1 MSVARAFAL
10 AGAIVTS
17 LLVASDDAAG
27 VQPPPTEQVRIQ
39 ERLRALRQE
48 ADQLAAREKSLLTDL
63 RRAELERDITAELRK
78 DADQSLAAATQDL
91 ADTTAHLTAVEQR
104 AADETPGLS
113 QRLVELYKLGSGGYV
128 RLLLS
133 VDNVREMGRAY
144 RTVASLAALDK
155 ERVRAHQSTLAAL
168 RGIRA
173 ELETRQNRAATAEAD
188 ARKAALAATA
198 AVSARTA
205 LIDQIDAQRD
215 LNARFVSELQSAQQ
229 KLSDTVSALPAN
241 GSTVPIRPFQG
252 ALDWPAVGRVTARFG
267 PGRGPRFGTAITRS
281 GIEIAAPADAPVTAV
296 HEGTVAFASPFS
308 GFGTLVILDHGAHA
322 YSLYGYLS
330 SVTVTKGAHVARGE
344 RVGLVGS
351 APAGQ
356 PALYFEM
363 RVDGKAVD
371 PLQWLKPRY

>member
-1 MSVARAFAL
+1 M
-10 AGAIVTS
+10 
-17 LLVASDDAAG
+17 LVASEQAAG
-27 VQPPPTEQVRIQ
+27 LQPPPTEQVRIQ

-155 ERVRAHQSTLAAL
+155 ERVRAHQSTLASL
-168 RGIRA
+168 REIRA
-173 ELETRQNRAATAEAD
+173 ELEKRRAGAATAEAD
-188 ARKAALAATA
+188 ARAAALAATA
-198 AVSARTA
+198 AVAARTA

-229 KLSDTVSALPAN
+229 KLADTVSALPAN

-330 SVTVTKGAHVARGE
+330 SVAVTKGAHVDRGA

>member
-1 MSVARAFAL
+1 M
-10 AGAIVTS
+10 
-17 LLVASDDAAG
+17 
-27 VQPPPTEQVRIQ
+27 
-39 ERLRALRQE
+39 
-48 ADQLAAREKSLLTDL
+48 
-63 RRAELERDITAELRK
+63 
-78 DADQSLAAATQDL
+78 
-91 ADTTAHLTAVEQR
+91 
-104 AADETPGLS
+104 
-113 QRLVELYKLGSGGYV
+113 
-128 RLLLS
+128 
-133 VDNVREMGRAY
+133 
-144 RTVASLAALDK
+144 
-155 ERVRAHQSTLAAL
+155 
-168 RGIRA
+168 
-173 ELETRQNRAATAEAD
+173 
-188 ARKAALAATA
+188 
-198 AVSARTA
+198 A

-241 GSTVPIRPFQG
+241 GATVPIRPFQG

-267 PGRGPRFGTAITRS
+267 PGRGSRFGTAITRS
-281 GIEIAAPADAPVTAV
+281 GIEIAAPAGAPVTAV

-330 SVTVTKGAHVARGE
+330 SVAVTKGAHVDRGA

>member
-1 MSVARAFAL
+1 MALPARALVLAL
-10 AGAIVTS
+10 AV
-17 LLVASDDAAG
+17 LAAG

-48 ADQLAAREKSLLTDL
+48 ADELAAREKSLLTDL
-63 RRAELERDITAELRK
+63 RRAELERDITTELRK
-78 DADQSLAAATQDL
+78 DADHALAAATQDL
-91 ADTTAHLTAVEQR
+91 ADTTTHLTAVEQR

-113 QRLVELYKLGSGGYV
+113 RRLVELYKLGGGGYV

-155 ERVRAHQSTLAAL
+155 ERVRAHQSTLASL
-168 RGIRA
+168 RAIRA
-173 ELETRQNRAATAEAD
+173 ELETRRTRAATAEAD

-205 LIDQIDAQRD
+205 LLDQIDAQRD

-252 ALDWPAVGRVTARFG
+252 SLDWPAVGRVTARFG
-267 PGRGPRFGTAITRS
+267 PGRGSRFGTAITRS
-281 GIEIAAPADAPVTAV
+281 GIEIAAPAGAPVTAV

-330 SVTVTKGAHVARGE
+330 SVAVTKGAHVDRGA